1 MFYRTQI
8 KSVTNDGVIDV
19 QGKSLKFIGYLRV
32 KAGDNVFTDGKIVFG
47 HTPIRGSTLLE
58 STPSGIPVLGDYD
71 SQGDEL
77 RGYFDKRGHYKR
89 YNIAGD
95 DWIVNDKKIYAH
107 DNGEDNIID
116 AEIATDGGVY
126 TVEKKVGDIEDYNG
140 RDVLFYYYTVN
151 YYGHHER
158 QRYWTMM
165 ELDRAS
171 RGNWTNQTRYHLW
184 WVMTDSATCDLVRDQ
199 APIVVQGTYT
209 LDTQTECQITYRTD
223 DAIFRECLLTIKK
236 DGREIETLKL
246 SKLVEPVEQAAMDYV
261 NIVVEGREYHDYI
274 TSRANLLNFK
284 IMPDGKWT
292 ALVLIE
298 IGAERDY
305 PHLEDNRY
313 EYTAGTPGNSL
324 NVLGYSSAAAHSIF
338 LIKIDSNGNV
348 QKVAEKS
355 EFLPL
360 FLISNIRENA
370 VITTTPTMDAGAE
383 YDIPYPFTYN
393 PTTFPYE
400 NYHLISSSFIWV
412 EDGKTVYHEY
422 GWDLYTVWD
431 SRLMTGAPDYD
442 NGVEDFADDFSFPV
456 QDSYQVRIT
465 NQGRDIN
472 KWILAGV
479 FEDDTLLFGTSNI
492 SIDNIQTRNFS
503 LVPLKGGGYL
513 FGIRDNELYK
523 VNNQGNL
530 EQVGDGLKNFR
541 LRELKR
547 ISKAKK

>member
-1 MFYRTQI
+1 MFYKTQI
-8 KSVTNDGVIDV
+8 KSVTNDGVVDMKGN
-19 QGKSLKFIGYLRV
+19 QLKFIGYLRV
-32 KAGDNVFTDGKIVFG
+32 KAGDTVYTDGKFIFG
-47 HTPIRGSTLLE
+47 NVPPKGAPAIFDE
-58 STPSGIPVLGDYD
+58 PSGIPVLG
-71 SQGDEL
+71 GDL
-77 RGYFDKRGHYKR
+77 QGYFTSSGKFKSYK
-89 YNIAGD
+89 IAGD
-95 DWIVNDKKIYAH
+95 AWIVNDKKKFSH
-107 DNGEDNIID
+107 DDGEENIID

-171 RGNWTNQTRYHLW
+171 RGTWANQTSYHSW

-199 APIVVQGTYT
+199 APIVVQGTYILST
-209 LDTQTECQITYRTD
+209 DTQTECQITYRTD

-313 EYTAGTPGNSL
+313 EYTAGTLGNRL

-383 YDIPYPFTYN
+383 HDMPYPFTYN
-393 PTTFPYE
+393 PTFPYE
-400 NYHLISSSFIWV
+400 NYHLISASFIWV
-412 EDGKTVYHEY
+412 EDGK
-422 GWDLYTVWD
+422 
-431 SRLMTGAPDYD
+431 
-442 NGVEDFADDFSFPV
+442 
-456 QDSYQVRIT
+456 
-465 NQGRDIN
+465 
-472 KWILAGV
+472 
-479 FEDDTLLFGTSNI
+479 
-492 SIDNIQTRNFS
+492 RNC
-503 LVPLKGGGYL
+503 L
-513 FGIRDNELYK
+513 
-523 VNNQGNL
+523 
-530 EQVGDGLKNFR
+530 
-541 LRELKR
+541 
-547 ISKAKK
+547 